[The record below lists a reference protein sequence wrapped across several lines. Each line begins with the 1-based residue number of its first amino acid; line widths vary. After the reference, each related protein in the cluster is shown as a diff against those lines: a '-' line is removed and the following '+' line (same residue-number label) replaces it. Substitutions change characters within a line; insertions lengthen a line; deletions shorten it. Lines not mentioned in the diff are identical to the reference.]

1 MRPAD
6 SPRNPRALTPG
17 AWWLWAA
24 GLAIAASRTLNPILL
39 LLIAAVAGFVVA
51 ARRSDAPWAR
61 SYAVF
66 VKVALVVIAIRVVLQ
81 SVLGTYSQGS
91 HVLVTLPELP
101 LPDAVRGIKIGGVVS
116 WEAVLSALYEGGQLG
131 VMLICIG
138 AANALA
144 SPLRLLR
151 LLPGALYEVQVAC
164 VVALTFAPQL
174 VADARRVH
182 AARRLRGQRVRLRSI
197 FRTTM
202 LPVLEGALDRCVE
215 LAAAMESRG
224 FGRTRHLS
232 RTARIT
238 TSAVSLAVLAGVTVG
253 LYGMLSASLPGIS
266 AVLILLLGMG
276 LLVGALILGRRRAV
290 RSRYRPDPWALP
302 EWLVAACGLIPAGVL
317 VWCSMNGVG
326 GLKQPSALSLPTLE
340 PLPLV
345 AILVALLPAI
355 VSPRQPVAAEPV
367 ATPRPEPAAEV
378 AA

>member
-6 SPRNPRALTPG
+6 SPRNPRALNPG

-238 TSAVSLAVLAGVTVG
+238 TSTVSLAGLAGVTVG

-355 VSPRQPVAAEPV
+355 VSPRQPMAAEPV

>member
-6 SPRNPRALTPG
+6 SPRNPRALNPG

-131 VMLICIG
+131 AMLICIG

-238 TSAVSLAVLAGVTVG
+238 TSAVSLAGLAGVTVG

>member
-6 SPRNPRALTPG
+6 SPRNPRALNPG

-39 LLIAAVAGFVVA
+39 VLIAAVAGFVVA

-238 TSAVSLAVLAGVTVG
+238 TSAVSLAGLAGVTVG

>member
-6 SPRNPRALTPG
+6 SPRNPRALNPG

-39 LLIAAVAGFVVA
+39 VLIAAVAGFVVA

-238 TSAVSLAVLAGVTVG
+238 TSTVSLAGLAGVTVG

>member
-6 SPRNPRALTPG
+6 SPLNPRSVNPG

-24 GLAIAASRTLNPILL
+24 GLAAAASRTLNPILL

-66 VKVALVVIAIRVVLQ
+66 VKVALVVIAVRVVLQ

-91 HVLVTLPELP
+91 HVLVVLPQLP
-101 LPDAVRGIKIGGVVS
+101 LPEAVRGIKIGGVVS
-116 WEAVLSALYEGGQLG
+116 WEAIIGALYEGGQLG

-174 VADARRVH
+174 VTDARRVH
-182 AARRLRGQRVRLRSI
+182 AARRLRGQRVRLRTI
-197 FRTTM
+197 FSTTM

-232 RTARIT
+232 RSARIT
-238 TSAVSLAVLAGVTVG
+238 TSVVSLAGLAGVTVG
-253 LYGMLSASLPGIS
+253 LYGVLSASLPGAS
-266 AVLILLLGMG
+266 AVLVLLLGTA
-276 LLVGALILGRRRAV
+276 LLIAALVLGRRRAV

-302 EWLVAACGLIPAGVL
+302 EWLVAASGLATAGVL
-317 VWCSMNGVG
+317 VWCSINGVG
-326 GLKQPSALSLPTLE
+326 GLKQPGPLALPKLE
-340 PLPLV
+340 LLPLL
-345 AILVALLPAI
+345 AILAGLLPAL
-355 VSPRQPVAAEPV
+355 VAPRQPEAAQ
-367 ATPRPEPAAEV
+367 AGGSSAAQAVEEV

>member
-6 SPRNPRALTPG
+6 SPRNPRALNPG

-238 TSAVSLAVLAGVTVG
+238 TSTVSLAGLAGVTVG

>member
-6 SPRNPRALTPG
+6 SPRNPRTLNPG

-51 ARRSDAPWAR
+51 ARRSNAPWAR

-91 HVLVTLPELP
+91 HVLITLPELP

-232 RTARIT
+232 RAARIST
-238 TSAVSLAVLAGVTVG
+238 TLISLAGLAGVIVG
-253 LYGMLSASLPGIS
+253 VYGMLAASLPGIS
-266 AVLILLLGMG
+266 AVLILLLGAG

-302 EWLVAACGLIPAGVL
+302 EWLVAASGLIPAGVL

-340 PLPLV
+340 PLPLL
-345 AILVALLPAI
+345 AILIGLVPAVVA
-355 VSPRQPVAAEPV
+355 PRQPVATEP
-367 ATPRPEPAAEV
+367 ALSPRPEPAQEV

>member
-6 SPRNPRALTPG
+6 SPRNPRALNPG

-238 TSAVSLAVLAGVTVG
+238 TSAVSLAGLAGVTVG